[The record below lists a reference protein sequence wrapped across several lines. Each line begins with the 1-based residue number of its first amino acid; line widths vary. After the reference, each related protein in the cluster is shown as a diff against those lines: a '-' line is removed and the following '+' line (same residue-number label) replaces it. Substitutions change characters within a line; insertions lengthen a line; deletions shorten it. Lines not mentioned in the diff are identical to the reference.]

1 MRPSS
6 PVSSRSVLKVWL
18 ALPHSMQATGG
29 LAAESLPHDL
39 VQLPVSLFCDK
50 ARIL

>member
-1 MRPSS
+1 MQPSS
-6 PVSSRSVLKVWL
+6 PASLRLALKVWL
-18 ALPHSMQATGG
+18 SLPHSMQATGG